1 MYHQYGVPYTYF
13 NSNLADNVSKGEE
26 MALIN
31 DIHIS
36 HFLRACLKTV
46 SELIT
51 LNNTADKQNINFSL
65 PKKGYKP
72 LL

>member
-1 MYHQYGVPYTYF
+1 MYPQYGVPYTYF

-26 MALIN
+26 MALLN

-36 HFLRACLKTV
+36 QFLRACLKTV

-51 LNNTADKQNINFSL
+51 LNNTVDKQNIF
-65 PKKGYKP
+65 
-72 LL
+72 